1 MPAEPASAAQ
11 PIAAADGNA
20 SPTANAKGISSARA
34 TACETS
40 RTTSAARRR
49 LWTPPKKSAS
59 PQHSDELMPSAT
71 ASSSVSFAAP
81 VQQLDALHEHARGA
95 RLVRE
100 HVHAALGRQP
110 RDHQRL
116 RAVVFAAAAR
126 AVALPEPWRLP
137 APHRQPE
144 REVFDLRVVDA
155 YHARLDAAR

>member
-20 SPTANAKGISSARA
+20 SPTPSAKGISSARA

-40 RTTSAARRR
+40 RTTSPARPR
-49 LWTPPKKSAS
+49 LSTPPKKSAS

-95 RLVRE
+95 PLVRE
-100 HVHAALGRQP
+100 HGPVALGRQP
-110 RDHQRL
+110 SDQQRL
-116 RAVVFAAAAR
+116 LPAVLADAAC
-126 AVALPEPWRLP
+126 AVALPEP
-137 APHRQPE
+137 
-144 REVFDLRVVDA
+144 
-155 YHARLDAAR
+155 